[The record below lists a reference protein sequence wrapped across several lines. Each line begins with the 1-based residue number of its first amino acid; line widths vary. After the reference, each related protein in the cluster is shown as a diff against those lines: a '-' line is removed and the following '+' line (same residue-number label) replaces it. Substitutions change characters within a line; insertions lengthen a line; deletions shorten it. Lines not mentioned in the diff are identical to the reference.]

1 MKVDEV
7 LHILEKTIKQHQLF
21 SEGDKIL
28 AAVSG
33 GPDSIALLHALA
45 SLRHKYGWQVAAAH
59 LNHQFRGQD
68 AVEDSLYV
76 EEMCRLLGVA
86 CYVESI
92 NVPLIMQE
100 TGMGTQEAAREVRYD
115 FLQNI
120 AENEGYTKI
129 ATAHQA
135 DDQVETVLIR
145 LIRGTGIEGLAG
157 IPFKRKAG
165 HVEIV
170 RPMLEITR
178 AEIDRYCMQ
187 HSIIPRQDPSNFK
200 GKYLRN
206 RIRLGVIPLMKEEN
220 PSLANSFAHV
230 TEVVRDENDFMMQQ
244 AEKELRFIIDER
256 KPHKIVI
263 QRTGF
268 LRCHI
273 ALQRRMIKL
282 ILRYLLEKPKEAGFI
297 HIEKIRNIIEGTHP
311 SAQAVLPD
319 GMKVYR
325 EYQQVVFSSI
335 IEDNTR
341 AYAYT
346 LNVPGRL
353 YIPEIGRTIV
363 SFYGTE
369 ETKGKLA
376 DSVYEVFDSSQ
387 IRGKLYVRAR
397 REGDRMTV
405 KGMHGSKKV
414 KDIFIDEKIPR
425 ATRAALPII
434 TDETRILWIPGVKR
448 SNEYLPD
455 TVGDGI
461 LYIGVE

>member
-1 MKVDEV
+1 MNEL
-7 LHILEKTIKQHQLF
+7 LHILEKTIKDHQLF
-21 SEGDKIL
+21 TEGDKIL

-45 SLRHKYGWQVAAAH
+45 SLRKKYGWQVGAAH

-76 EEMCRLLGVA
+76 EQMCRMLHVP

-115 FLQNI
+115 FLQTV

-135 DDQVETVLIR
+135 DDQVETMLIR

-157 IPFKRKAG
+157 IPLKRMVG
-165 HVEIV
+165 QVEIV
-170 RPMLEITR
+170 RPMIEITR
-178 AEIDRYCMQ
+178 HEINAYCEA
-187 HSIIPRQDPSNFK
+187 HAIIPRQDPSNFK

-206 RIRLGVIPLMKEEN
+206 RIRLNLIPLMKEEN
-220 PSLANSFAHV
+220 PSLANSFLHLS
-230 TEVVRDENDFMMQQ
+230 EVVRDENAYMTAQ
-244 AEKELRFIIDER
+244 AETQLRLIIDER
-256 KPHKIVI
+256 KPHKIII
-263 QRTGF
+263 QRPGF
-268 LRCHI
+268 LRCPI

-282 ILRYLLEKPKEAGFI
+282 ILSYLLDKPDEAGFI
-297 HIEKIRNIIEGTHP
+297 HIEKIRKMIEGSHP
-311 SAQAVLPD
+311 SAQTELAD

-325 EYQQVVFSSI
+325 EYEQVIFSSI
-335 IEDNTR
+335 TGDQTR
-341 AYAYT
+341 EYTYT

-353 YIPEIGRTIV
+353 YIPEIGRTV
-363 SFYGTE
+363 YAFYGTNE
-369 ETKGKLA
+369 SIGKLA
-376 DSVYEVFDSSQ
+376 SCMYEVFDSSQ
-387 IRGKLYVRAR
+387 IRGKLYVRTR

-405 KGMHGSKKV
+405 KGMDGSKKV

-425 ATRAALPII
+425 NTRATLPII
-434 TDETRILWIPGVKR
+434 TDESRILWIPGVKR

-455 TVGDGI
+455 TVGEGI
-461 LYIGVE
+461 LYIAVE